1 VATTKVEG
9 VQAPVKVNPVES
21 TPVIVKVAR
30 GPPAPVITPGIVSV
44 WPITGTAEVVPA
56 ERDTVVELAPAD
68 SAVLAPPFK
77 SAVPRWAVCAV
88 PATAELVVPFP
99 TRTVSPVVPGERYCG
114 LRLLAA
120 LALAA
125 EYGIVKLATNE
136 PRAFAAGAP
145 PIAGTAPPI
154 AGAADKAGEPAPLP
168 PPQPAAASI
177 PVNATP
183 VRILGVIESFLSL
196 VI

>member
-1 VATTKVEG
+1 MV
-9 VQAPVKVNPVES
+9 
-21 TPVIVKVAR
+21 
-30 GPPAPVITPGIVSV
+30 PAPAAGLVI
-44 WPITGTAEVVPA
+44 AEVAVVPP
-56 ERDTVVELAPAD
+56 DVTPPVLTV
-68 SAVLAPPFK
+68 S
-77 SAVPRWAVCAV
+77 
-88 PATAELVVPFP
+88 PFP

-154 AGAADKAGEPAPLP
+154 AGAADKGEPAPLP